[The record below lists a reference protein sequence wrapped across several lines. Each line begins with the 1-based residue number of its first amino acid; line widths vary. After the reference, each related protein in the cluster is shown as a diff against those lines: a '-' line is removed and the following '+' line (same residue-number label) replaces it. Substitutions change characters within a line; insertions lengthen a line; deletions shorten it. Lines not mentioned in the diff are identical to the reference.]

1 MIGWIGFDPRGGRNR
16 QVNRPIACCYRKSY
30 EVQMAARE
38 LEMGEMLCGLFIVV
52 AMYTISNIAQD

>member
-1 MIGWIGFDPRGGRNR
+1 
-16 QVNRPIACCYRKSY
+16 
-30 EVQMAARE
+30 MAARE